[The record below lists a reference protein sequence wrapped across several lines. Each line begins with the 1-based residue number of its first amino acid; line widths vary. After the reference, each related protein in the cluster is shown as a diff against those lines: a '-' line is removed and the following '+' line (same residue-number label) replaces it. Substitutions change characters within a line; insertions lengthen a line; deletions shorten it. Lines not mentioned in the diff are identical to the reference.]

1 MGINGIRK
9 TLQAGATV
17 FAFSALLLFL
27 LPSLFLD
34 LLGMDSGD
42 QLQWSMRMIGITVF
56 ALAGNMWQNS
66 KHTDESRVVT
76 VARVMCFSAAL
87 LGVVTLLV
95 PVTLTWFGYL
105 YAAIGFGFSLSYLV
119 NLIKVSRT

>member
-1 MGINGIRK
+1 MGVIGVRR
-9 TLQAGATV
+9 TLLTGATV
-17 FAFSALLLFL
+17 FGLSAIFLFF
-27 LPSLFLD
+27 LPKQFLE
-34 LLGMDSGD
+34 LLGMDTNS
-42 QLQWSMRMIGITVF
+42 QLQWAMRMIGITVF

-66 KHTDESRVVT
+66 KQTDESKVVT

-87 LGVVTLLV
+87 LGVLTLLV

-105 YAAIGFGFSLSYLV
+105 YAAIGFGFSLSYFV

>member
-9 TLQAGATV
+9 TLQTGATV

-27 LPSLFLD
+27 LPSLFLE

-66 KHTDESRVVT
+66 KQTDESKVVT

-87 LGVVTLLV
+87 LGVLTLLV

-119 NLIKVSRT
+119 NLIKVSRP